1 MRSAK
6 PKQKREIKINE
17 PKEIKKYRKPQE
29 EDLNLI
35 TIRTNILNI
44 ATVVEKHR
52 DVWNRE
58 EDGYLNPYY
67 KMLLGQVINLAKKI
81 YDEHFHGKDNVN
93 DDPFSKRQIAESI
106 AKCYPAFGTEP
117 MLTPDDKI
125 QRLPAGFM
133 GTLGSWA
140 RMAKDLDTTKFR
152 KIMDKLGI
160 MEDMDKLFDVTNKY
174 MQMVYRDI
182 TWNELI

>member
-6 PKQKREIKINE
+6 PKQKRKIKINE

-52 DVWNRE
+52 DIWNRE

-67 KMLLGQVINLAKKI
+67 KMLLGQVINLAKK
-81 YDEHFHGKDNVN
+81 N
-93 DDPFSKRQIAESI
+93 
-106 AKCYPAFGTEP
+106 
-117 MLTPDDKI
+117 L
-125 QRLPAGFM
+125 
-133 GTLGSWA
+133 
-140 RMAKDLDTTKFR
+140 
-152 KIMDKLGI
+152 
-160 MEDMDKLFDVTNKY
+160 
-174 MQMVYRDI
+174 
-182 TWNELI
+182 

>member
-1 MRSAK
+1 
-6 PKQKREIKINE
+6 
-17 PKEIKKYRKPQE
+17 
-29 EDLNLI
+29 
-35 TIRTNILNI
+35 
-44 ATVVEKHR
+44 
-52 DVWNRE
+52 
-58 EDGYLNPYY
+58 
-67 KMLLGQVINLAKKI
+67 
-81 YDEHFHGKDNVN
+81 
-93 DDPFSKRQIAESI
+93 
-106 AKCYPAFGTEP
+106 